1 MTGGFTKLELA
12 ALHAIFAETPELS
25 EKLERQV
32 AASVVTDRENTGH
45 GFFTSIAVGADAPR
59 VAADHLGKTT
69 HAKVVGLDPGMG
81 FVLFLKEGLL
91 HTLEGYAFSPDD
103 TTPLDL
109 ADLEFSITNDL

>member
-12 ALHAIFAETPELS
+12 ALHAIFAETPEMA
-25 EKLERQV
+25 EDLERQLAT
-32 AASVVTDRENTGH
+32 AAVTDLENTWH
-45 GFFTSIAVGADAPR
+45 GFFTSIAVEGSSPR

-69 HAKVVGLDPGMG
+69 YAKVLGLNPGLG

-91 HTLEGYAFSPDD
+91 HKLEGYAFSPDD
-103 TTPLDL
+103 TTALDL